1 MRGFR
6 AASVGRQ
13 IMVGSLQSA
22 IDMRARQRFGI
33 SVPLTVMIGQREIPG
48 FTRDLSNRGVYFYL
62 DQADSELI
70 GREFEFLVE
79 LPPEI
84 TLSTCCLIRGQGRVV
99 RMDHTSSQYAGIA
112 AEILHYSM
120 QRDPADR
127 D

>member
-99 RMDHTSSQYAGIA
+99 RQYAGIA

>member
-1 MRGFR
+1 
-6 AASVGRQ
+6 
-13 IMVGSLQSA
+13 MVGSLQSA
-22 IDMRARQRFGI
+22 IDLRTRQRFGI

-62 DQADSELI
+62 DQADSALI
-70 GREFEFLVE
+70 GDEFEFLVE

-99 RMDHTSSQYAGIA
+99 RTDNTSSQYAGIA

-120 QRDPADR
+120 QRDPVDS